1 MVNENIKKI
10 LNRVVAIPTLPSM
23 VREVLSLLQQ
33 KNTTAND
40 LQQVI
45 TKDPAIAVKV
55 LKLVNSSY
63 YGFPSKIASIQHAL
77 TILGFNT
84 LRSLV
89 LSISAFDSL
98 SKGLDR
104 SSFDFTQY
112 SIHCN
117 ACAITAKIIAKP
129 IANIDEEDA
138 FAIGLLHDIG
148 KVIMCKYMN
157 KEFAEVSQ
165 KVKETQRPAFE
176 VEQEILGFTH
186 GDIGGWL
193 AEHWK
198 LPETIING
206 ISRHHHIDAQEKNLL
221 PAIVHLADIL
231 CIAKGLGTDHNMI
244 VPPLDQNAWNNLKM
258 TKKKIVGTMNEIDD
272 QIAKAI
278 ELFETMK

>member
-1 MVNENIKKI
+1 MDIENIKKI

-23 VREVLSLLQQ
+23 VREVLSLLQR
-33 KNTTAND
+33 KNTTAYD

-104 SSFDFTQY
+104 SAFDFTQY

-117 ACAITAKIIAKP
+117 ACAITAKIIAKTTP
-129 IANIDEEDA
+129 NIDEEDA

-157 KEFAEVSQ
+157 REFSEVAHNVRQ
-165 KVKETQRPAFE
+165 TRRPVFE
-176 VEQEILGFTH
+176 AEQEILGFTH
-186 GDIGGWL
+186 ADIGGWL

-198 LPETIING
+198 LPETIATG
-206 ISRHHHIDAQEKNLL
+206 ISKHHHISTDHPDKL
-221 PAIVHLADIL
+221 PAIVHIADIL
-231 CIAKGLGTDHNMI
+231 CIAKGLGTEKDMP
-244 VPPLDQNAWNNLKM
+244 VPPIDQNAWNTLKL
-258 TKKKIVGTMNEIDD
+258 TKKRVVGIMSEIDA

-278 ELFETMK
+278 ELFETMR